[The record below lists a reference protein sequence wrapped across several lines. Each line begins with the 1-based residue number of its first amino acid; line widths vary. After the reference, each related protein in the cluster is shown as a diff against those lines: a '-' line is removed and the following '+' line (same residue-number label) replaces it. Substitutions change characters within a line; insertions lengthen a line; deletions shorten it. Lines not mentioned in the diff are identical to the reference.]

1 MKTLTDN
8 RVTKVPHFRRATELD
23 FSDDGTRFQ
32 GFVYKRLPI
41 TQARSCG
48 LTFLSVR
55 IDYLSEDTELRFI
68 GTYEDYSKAPWYKL
82 CDKYNGVAEL
92 PEMED
97 LVKDFETILAG
108 VKELNK
114 KLENEE
120 VDTKPILHR
129 LNEELKLSQSAYDNF
144 KSKFDLF
151 DPRYSDY
158 EVRNIRDYMKSL
170 KQMAKNAA
178 DYYKKVEDNL
188 LTKQEL
194 RRLAV
199 QANHSYIFTDDDCFY
214 IKQLNE
220 YLEKVAA

>member
-1 MKTLTDN
+1 MKTLTEN
-8 RVTKVPHFRRATELD
+8 RVSKVPHFRRAPELD
-23 FSDDGTRFQ
+23 FSDDGNRFQ
-32 GFVYKRLPI
+32 GFVYKRLPMS
-41 TQARSCG
+41 QGRGCG

-68 GTYEDYSKAPWYKL
+68 GTYEDYSKEPWYKL

-92 PEMED
+92 PEMDEI
-97 LVKDFETILAG
+97 VKDLETILAG

-114 KLENEE
+114 KLESEE

-129 LNEELKLSQSAYDNF
+129 LEEERKLSQDAYDNF

-151 DPRYSDY
+151 NPKYSDY

-170 KQMAKNAA
+170 KQKAESAA
-178 DYYKKVEDNL
+178 SCYKKVEDGL
-188 LTKQEL
+188 LTKREL

-199 QANHSYIFTDDDCFY
+199 QAEYNYIFIDDDCFY
-214 IKQLNE
+214 TRQLNE
-220 YLEKVAA
+220 YLEKVAE